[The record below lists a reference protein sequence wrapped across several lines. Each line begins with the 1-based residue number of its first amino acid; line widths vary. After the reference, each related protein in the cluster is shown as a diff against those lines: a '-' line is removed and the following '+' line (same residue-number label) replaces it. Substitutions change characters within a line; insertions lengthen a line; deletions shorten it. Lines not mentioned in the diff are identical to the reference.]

1 MSAFGPN
8 TIFPGSISSI
18 TGDTGG
24 AVISV
29 GGDITIQGSGIVFS
43 KGSTPGLLLATVT
56 GAVVWSVITASTPG
70 VQNNGYIANAAS
82 LVQVSLPTTATVGSC
97 LYIARN
103 LNASG
108 SWSIT
113 QSAGQQI
120 LCGSL
125 STMLGSLGSLS
136 STKNSDA
143 ITLVCVTANTI
154 WSVLSMMGNP
164 TII

>member
-1 MSAFGPN
+1 MTAFGPD

-24 AVISV
+24 AVTPV
-29 GGDITIQGSGIVFS
+29 NGNITIQGSGIIFS
-43 KGSTPGLLLATVT
+43 KSGSGVLLATVP
-56 GAVVWSVITASTPG
+56 GAVTWSVITTSTTG
-70 VQNNGYIANAAS
+70 VQNNGYITNAAS
-82 LVQVSLPTTATVGSC
+82 VIQVSLPTTATVGSMI
-97 LYIARN
+97 YIARN

-108 SWSIT
+108 GWAIT
-113 QSAGQQI
+113 QSSGQQI

-125 STMLGSLGSLS
+125 NTTSGASGSLL
-136 STKNSDA
+136 STKNSDS

-154 WSVLSMMGNP
+154 WSILSMMGNP